1 MGKDW
6 ERNKYLNRGRKE
18 TGHPSSDP
26 VKFFL
31 CFVAIVFLGCAVL
44 TPLLSLLSV
53 NRGFCP
59 AYFLKEQFC
68 ILYNS
73 VT

>member
-1 MGKDW
+1 MGC
-6 ERNKYLNRGRKE
+6 NRGRKE
-18 TGHPSSDP
+18 TGHPPQTLSS
-26 VKFFL
+26 FF

-59 AYFLKEQFC
+59 ACPKRT
-68 ILYNS
+68 ILYIVEFSYINGFITYIS
-73 VT
+73 